1 MWNYTGY
8 VVVVGAEVQ
17 GWIHKRIFSPLV
29 GKRMFWVREQFK
41 IVDGELM
48 EFRKDGGR

>member
-8 VVVVGAEVQ
+8 VVVVGGRSARMDSEEN
-17 GWIHKRIFSPLV
+17 IFSIV
-29 GKRMFWVREQFK
+29 WKRMFWVREQFK